1 MEDEGQARGTPL
13 LEHSG
18 FEYRKR
24 PYRDIFFTILYS
36 AYMIV
41 MGGIAIYA
49 VVERNPDAEQL
60 WKRDYVTN
68 DTFCPYGSSNNTFI
82 DLQVEPTGYYKEASF
97 TYADFLR
104 DSYYWII
111 GSAVGSVLVGIA
123 YLHAVSNWAVFMVY
137 ATVSIGLLVPAAGGI
152 VMIVLYSEPISGGI
166 LLGLAFIFFVCMC
179 LVRKF
184 LDQVGKML
192 DVAADGVKYNWELF
206 FFVIIIKVCLLVYL
220 AILGIL
226 GIAVMADGYFVPN
239 DERGGRPMFDG
250 ECLDLEGDSVPCCE
264 WKTNG
269 WVKTYWVFLVLL
281 MLWSVFL
288 IFEIKVYVIAS
299 VISEWYFKDPE
310 GEGSSRLAL
319 SNAFGPSFGS
329 LCFASLL
336 LTVVSVV
343 KWCLEK
349 LKQKAPQNCCMRWL
363 SWCIDGILA
372 LLLPITEF
380 STVRMAITGEGF
392 IGAGMEITEMLS
404 RNFLP
409 TIAIWYLP
417 PVVLVFSALLT
428 SLAVGGV
435 LATIAYKV
443 FEHTNNPHAK
453 DYAGL
458 LFAITFLIIFMVL
471 IFFIALILNAMN
483 TIYICFAIDRDN
495 KRETKGNVH
504 EMMRCV
510 PDIKKMDDDN
520 RVEP

>member
-1 MEDEGQARGTPL
+1 MEGESRDRGAPL
-13 LEHSG
+13 LGHSG

-49 VVERNPDAEQL
+49 VVERNPDAIQL

-68 DTFCPYGSSNNTFI
+68 DTYCPYSPNATTFT
-82 DLQVEPTGYYKEASF
+82 DLETLRTGNYKEESF

-104 DSYYWII
+104 DSWYWIA
-111 GSAVGSVLVGIA
+111 GSAGGAVLVGIA
-123 YLHAVSNWAVFMVY
+123 YLHAVSNCAVFMVY
-137 ATVSIGLLVPAAGGI
+137 ATVSIGVLVPAAGGV
-152 VMIVLYSEPISGGI
+152 VMIVLYSEPNSGGI
-166 LLGLAFIFFVCMC
+166 LLGLAFIFAVCMC
-179 LVRKF
+179 LARKF
-184 LDQVGKML
+184 LDQVGRL
-192 DVAADGVKYNWELF
+192 IDVGADGVKYNWELF
-206 FFVIIIKVCLLVYL
+206 FFVIIIKICLLVYL

-226 GIAVMADGYFVPN
+226 GIAVMADGYFIPN
-239 DERGGRPMFDG
+239 DDRGGRAMRDG
-250 ECLDLEGDSVPCCE
+250 ECLDGDGDTVPCCE
-264 WKTNG
+264 WKTKD

-299 VISEWYFKDPE
+299 VISEWYFKE
-310 GEGSSRLAL
+310 EQGEGSSRLAL
-319 SNAFGPSFGS
+319 ANAFGPSFGS
-329 LCFASLL
+329 LCFGSLL

-349 LKQKAPQNCCMRWL
+349 IKQKSPGNFCTRCL
-363 SWCIDGILA
+363 SWCIDGLLA

-380 STVRMAITGEGF
+380 ATVRMAITGEGF
-392 IGAGMEITEMLS
+392 IGAGIAITEMLS

-428 SLAVGGV
+428 ALAVSGV

-458 LFAITFLIIFMVL
+458 LLAIMFLIIFIVL

-483 TIYICFAIDRDN
+483 AIYICFAIDRDN
-495 KRETKGNVH
+495 KRETKANVH
-504 EMMRCV
+504 EMMRGV